1 MKKIIGIGNSLVDV
15 LVRLSND
22 STLFNIGLKKGA
34 MQLVDSDFPLAALDN
49 SMAFDGNS
57 PDITG
62 STVNIVRAPGGS
74 AANTMKALA
83 HEGVEVAFI
92 GKVAD
97 DDNGHFFVDA
107 LMGEGVNTDSV
118 AIVGNNN
125 SATQQNGT
133 SAGQNGAT
141 TQLLRTGTA
150 TTFVSPDGERTF
162 ATCLGV
168 SGTLEPAD
176 IKPEALDGYDILY
189 VEGYLVQNHALIE
202 RAMQEAN
209 SRGMQVALDL
219 ASYNVVEQEREFFAY
234 LVEEY
239 VDILFANPEEATA
252 FTGLP
257 PRESVANLADEV
269 ALAVVKLGSDGA
281 VAQMG
286 DELVFRPARKVDHVV
301 DTTGAG
307 DFFAAGFLAS
317 YVKGQDL
324 AHCLDNGATLA
335 AKVIQVMGTTIK
347 Y

>member
-15 LVRLSND
+15 LVRLNND
-22 STLFNIGLKKGA
+22 TTLFKIGLKKGA
-34 MQLVDSDFPLAALDN
+34 MQLVDSDFSLTALN
-49 SMAFDGNS
+49 SSTNIAGNS
-57 PDITG
+57 ADIIG
-62 STVNIVRAPGGS
+62 NAADIVRAPGGS
-74 AANTMKALA
+74 AANAMKALA

-97 DDNGHFFVDA
+97 DGNGHFFVDA

-118 AIVGNNN
+118 VIV
-125 SATQQNGT
+125 
-133 SAGQNGAT
+133 GQNGAA
-141 TQLLRTGTA
+141 TQILHTGTA

-168 SGTLEPAD
+168 SGTLEPED

-189 VEGYLVQNHALIE
+189 VEGYLVQNHALIR

-257 PRESVANLADEV
+257 PREAVANLADEV

-286 DELVFRPARKVDHVV
+286 EELVFRPARKVDHVV

-307 DFFAAGFLAS
+307 DFFAAGFLAA

-324 AHCLDNGATLA
+324 AHCLDDGAALA
-335 AKVIQVMGTTIK
+335 AKVIQVMGTTIR